1 MADKV
6 QFELVSPEKIL
17 VSEEVDMV
25 VVPGEEGNFGVLP
38 NHAPIISAL
47 RPGTIGIYDND
58 AVAERIF
65 VAAGFVEVTPTRC
78 TVLADEA
85 NRLVSIDR
93 AWAEAELA
101 KWTAEVAGLRGVPA
115 EAAEIAAGEKA
126 LAVAAARVSAL
137 ALIAH

>member
-6 QFELVSPEKIL
+6 KFELVSPEKVL
-17 VSEEVDMV
+17 VAEEVDMV

-38 NHAPIISAL
+38 NHAPVIAAL
-47 RPGTIGIYDND
+47 RPGTIDIYDND
-58 AVAERIF
+58 TVAERIF

-85 NRLVSIDR
+85 TRLVSIDR
-93 AWAEAELA
+93 ADAEAELA
-101 KWTAEVAGLRGVPA
+101 KWTAEVATLRGGPA
-115 EAAEIAAGEKA
+115 EAADIAAGEKA
-126 LAVAAARVSAL
+126 LAVATARINAL